1 MVRQSSQVGQ
11 THDAPDSLGR
21 RMAPMSRSAS
31 SLGCQR
37 TFSYMVQ
44 SLNGLNRL
52 HIGHD
57 LFGVPE
63 IVANGMDSCL

>member
-1 MVRQSSQVGQ
+1 
-11 THDAPDSLGR
+11 
-21 RMAPMSRSAS
+21 MAPMRRSAS

-37 TFSYMVQ
+37 TLSYMVQ

-52 HIGHD
+52 HIVHD

-63 IVANGMDSCL
+63 IVEDGMDSCL